1 MIVTFRSDAGPLEGF
16 LEASFRVAVNDD
28 GVGSLTAPPEV
39 VDAIEGFVECEVDG
53 QVVFRW
59 RPEDREAT
67 AGDDELV
74 VLSGRGRASALERV
88 VVLPVGYPAFTDR
101 TRTETGAPFAVFAT
115 LLAEGQARGRAT
127 DLAPSWTP
135 SEDSKGDPW
144 TENVDV
150 RLEPG
155 TTLRELLDSVAEVEG
170 AEWIVRPNG
179 DIDAAPELGD
189 DRSGEVVLFYG
200 ADQVARE
207 RRSSTREQRQTVF
220 IEASTGVSEATN
232 TGDDDLGEI
241 WLEAQD
247 YADPLSRQTL
257 ADKLALKLGAPE
269 EEATVAVAA
278 ESGPFV
284 RFRPGDTVGLDTGS
298 GTPEP
303 VRVVGLA
310 VSVTDQVDVT
320 VDATLITEVALRQQR
335 IERAIEAKADVQ
347 LAAAPSIQ
355 RRHGLVTADK
365 FLSGAV
371 GDAVAIASEDYVP
384 GVSGW
389 VIRGNGNAEFN
400 DAVFRGDLQSDNYVP
415 GVSGW
420 FLDRDGNAEFE
431 QGDFRGVVTTE
442 GDIIIPPGAPAPG
455 LGEIRA
461 RSIVDAGRT
470 IYEIGLGA
478 YPQTDFFE
486 AGSIFADP
494 TDTVVVNGERQVGD
508 TDLVGLGLAQQE
520 GVAFLVGGKD
530 ETQAIGPW
538 RFVPDIVRGST
549 SGISLT
555 ASPFV
560 SDAASPITISTT
572 ATTST
577 LLTANGRSVFNQR
590 VTIND
595 DARTQALRA
604 TVNNTYSI
612 TDYRNITARRDVG
625 ADRNVGASN
634 AVTAGGLLSGNN
646 VFAVG
651 SVTAGAGVSGTE
663 GLFTVSIET
672 FGDLTVAGTTQVNRF
687 DTTTLGANA
696 RIGTETGTLF
706 RSISSLRYKVD
717 VRDAEPLD
725 NLLDVRTVTYHD
737 RAEVEAGVATPT
749 LGYGVIAEDIDA
761 LGLTALVDYDAE
773 GRPEAVAYDRFGVAL
788 IPHVR
793 ALSDRVARLERLVEA
808 GGG

>member
-200 ADQVARE
+200 ADQVARD

-220 IEASTGVSEATN
+220 VEASTGVSEATN

-335 IERAIEAKADVQ
+335 IERAIQARADVQ
-347 LAAAPSIQ
+347 LAAAPVVQ

-365 FLSGAV
+365 ILTGELQV
-371 GDAVAIASEDYVP
+371 GTVIQSQDYAP
-384 GVSGW
+384 GVAGW
-389 VIRGNGNAEFN
+389 VINGDGSVEFA
-400 DAVFRGDLQSDNYVP
+400 DAVFRGDLESVNYDP
-415 GVSGW
+415 GVDGW
-420 FLDRDGNAEFE
+420 RLDRDGDAEFNE
-431 QGDFRGVVTTE
+431 GTFRGAIVGASIDIGDGTFTVSTTGAVTATSGNIGGTLVGPGVNAANLTTGFLSADRIAVGAITGPKLADGSVGTVKIANAAITNAKIEDGTIRNAKIRNGEITGAKISGGTITGANISGGTIEGANIASGTIGGVNIADLAVTSGKVANNAVVTRTISN
-442 GDIIIPPGAPAPG
+442 GNVTDAKIASLTVDKLTGTTISGFNVSALTLDALTFNIGSITMSGIGSSLSGAALVTSTRGNFTGSGSATLAALRAPNAPAVAAIDSTAARFDGQGG
-455 LGEIRA
+455 LRPLSSSR
-461 RSIVDAGRT
+461 RSKTDIVDAPTYAGVLDLRPVHYRIIAPDT
-470 IYEIGLGA
+470 SSVDYGLIAEEVDELGITGLVSRDADGEPRAVNYE
-478 YPQTDFFE
+478 
-486 AGSIFADP
+486 
-494 TDTVVVNGERQVGD
+494 
-508 TDLVGLGLAQQE
+508 LVGVLLVPLVRDLA
-520 GVAFLVGGKD
+520 
-530 ETQAIGPW
+530 
-538 RFVPDIVRGST
+538 
-549 SGISLT
+549 
-555 ASPFV
+555 
-560 SDAASPITISTT
+560 
-572 ATTST
+572 
-577 LLTANGRSVFNQR
+577 
-590 VTIND
+590 
-595 DARTQALRA
+595 AR
-604 TVNNTYSI
+604 
-612 TDYRNITARRDVG
+612 ITA
-625 ADRNVGASN
+625 
-634 AVTAGGLLSGNN
+634 
-646 VFAVG
+646 
-651 SVTAGAGVSGTE
+651 
-663 GLFTVSIET
+663 
-672 FGDLTVAGTTQVNRF
+672 
-687 DTTTLGANA
+687 
-696 RIGTETGTLF
+696 
-706 RSISSLRYKVD
+706 
-717 VRDAEPLD
+717 
-725 NLLDVRTVTYHD
+725 
-737 RAEVEAGVATPT
+737 
-749 LGYGVIAEDIDA
+749 
-761 LGLTALVDYDAE
+761 
-773 GRPEAVAYDRFGVAL
+773 
-788 IPHVR
+788 
-793 ALSDRVARLERLVEA
+793 LERRTDD
-808 GGG
+808 